1 LKNTTTREL
10 MLRQRLV
17 FAAAI
22 IVGNL
27 LVFFAHAPVLPV
39 LAGCVATVGIS
50 AWRTWYRVKDKP
62 R

>member
-1 LKNTTTREL
+1 MVRL
-10 MLRQRLV
+10 RLV

-27 LVFFAHAPVLPV
+27 LVFFAHAPILPV
-39 LAGCVATVGIS
+39 LAGCIATIGIS
-50 AWRTWYRVKDKP
+50 AWRTWYRMKDKP